1 MFNIKEIK
9 GLPTTAFFIIQPPGF
24 RELEPMDDPDEEAGL
39 FVSVDFE
46 SKQECALVFALHDA
60 EPLTQEKVLSYLNLK
75 EEDINPNL
83 TFKPLNLNFELSYYA
98 TSDYLGELTEGNKG
112 MDVEFASTDH
122 TYGAPHYVLDA
133 LTYLFG
139 YYQEDGVTMYGEADF
154 NTGNLVVEDIYKLE
168 DVGLVKWNFI
178 DTTPESFGE
187 DEEELSLYN
196 ASMNYI
202 NKRQAAAK

>member
-24 RELEPMDDPDEEAGL
+24 NELDSVAETEV

-46 SKQECALVFALHDA
+46 SAQQGALVFALLDA
-60 EPLTQEKVLSYLNLK
+60 EPLTQEKVLSYLGLK

-83 TFKPLNLNFELSYYA
+83 TFEPLNLKFELSYDA
-98 TSDYLGELTEGNKG
+98 TSDYLDELIEDNKG
-112 MDVEFASTDH
+112 MDVEFTSTCDY
-122 TYGAPHYVLDA
+122 TYGAPHHVLDA

-154 NTGNLVVEDIYKLE
+154 NTGNLIVEDIYKFE
-168 DVGLVKWNFI
+168 DAGLVKWNFI

-187 DEEELSLYN
+187 DEEELALYN

-202 NKRQAAAK
+202 NKRQAAK